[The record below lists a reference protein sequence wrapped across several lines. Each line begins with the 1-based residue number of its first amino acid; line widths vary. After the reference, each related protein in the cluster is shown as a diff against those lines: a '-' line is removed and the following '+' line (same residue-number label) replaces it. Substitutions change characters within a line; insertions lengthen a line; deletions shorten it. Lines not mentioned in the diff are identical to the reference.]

1 MEAERQRMSLLD
13 TMRNAYKKIGCLL
26 FLLTGKKPWKPGYL
40 SYREAQ
46 IKEIIVNGEFVVERL
61 RPGYGHRI
69 DERIVEYPWLFSRI
83 PPGAG
88 KLLDAGSVLNHG
100 FLLDQNVLEEKD
112 IVISTLAPEGNC
124 FWKRGISYVY
134 EDLRDTCF
142 RDDHF
147 DFIVSLSTIEHVGLD
162 NTLLYTTDA
171 SKKEMNP
178 GSYRDALREFRRI
191 LKPGG
196 TLYLSFPYGRYRNH
210 GWFQVFDDKMLDQ
223 AIHTFS
229 PSSVT
234 ERHFRY
240 ESDGWHVSSREES
253 KDGTCFDIRRE
264 KSYPPD
270 YVAFSRAVVCLEMV
284 K

>member
-1 MEAERQRMSLLD
+1 MAFLRFIRGSYRRL
-13 TMRNAYKKIGCLL
+13 CSLL
-26 FLLTGKKPWKPGYL
+26 FLLTGKKPWKPGYHA
-40 SYREAQ
+40 YREAEVQ
-46 IKEIIVNGEFVVERL
+46 KIISNGEFNADTL
-61 RPGYGHRI
+61 TPGYGYRI
-69 DERIVEYPWLFSRI
+69 DERIIEYPWLFSRL

-88 KLLDAGSVLNHG
+88 KLLDAGSVLNYE
-100 FLLDQNVLEEKD
+100 FLLDQKILEDKD

-124 FWKRGISYVY
+124 FWKKGISYIY
-134 EDLRDTCF
+134 EDLRETSF

-147 DFIVSLSTIEHVGLD
+147 DFVVSLSTIEHVGLD
-162 NTLLYTTDA
+162 NTLLYTTDV

-191 LKPGG
+191 LRPGG
-196 TLYLSFPYGRYRNH
+196 TLYLSVPYGQYRNH

-229 PSSVT
+229 PKSVM

-240 ESDGWHVSSREES
+240 ESDGWYVSSREES

-270 YVAFSRAVVCLEMV
+270 YAAFSRAVVCLEMV

>member
-1 MEAERQRMSLLD
+1 MMGMPLVD
-13 TMRNAYKKIGCLL
+13 TMRNVYKKIGCLL
-26 FLLTGKKPWKPGYL
+26 FLMAGKKPWKPGYL
-40 SYREAQ
+40 AYRETK
-46 IKEIIVNGEFVVERL
+46 IKEIIVNGEFVAEKL
-61 RPGYGHRI
+61 HPGYGHRI
-69 DERIVEYPWLFSRI
+69 DERIIEYPWLFSRI

-88 KLLDAGSVLNHG
+88 KLLDAGSILNHE

-124 FWKRGISYVY
+124 FWERGISYVY
-134 EDLRDTCF
+134 EDLRGTCF

-147 DFIVSLSTIEHVGLD
+147 DFVVSLSTIEHVGLD

-196 TLYLSFPYGRYRNH
+196 TLYLSVPYGQYRNH

-229 PSSVT
+229 PKSVM

-240 ESDGWHVSSREES
+240 ENDGWHVSSREES

-264 KSYPPD
+264 KTYPPD